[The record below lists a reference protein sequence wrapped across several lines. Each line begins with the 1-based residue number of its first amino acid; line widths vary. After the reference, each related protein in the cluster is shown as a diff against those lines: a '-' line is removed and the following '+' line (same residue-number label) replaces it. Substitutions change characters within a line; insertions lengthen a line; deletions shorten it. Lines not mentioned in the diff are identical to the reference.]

1 MPRHFP
7 LTRFAPVTLADRGSL
22 TDIERSLLLK
32 IGGDLVMTP
41 THSRGVV
48 DSAIEHVNRG

>member
-1 MPRHFP
+1 MSRHFP
-7 LTRFAPVTLADRGSL
+7 LTRFALVTLADRGSL

-32 IGGDLVMTP
+32 IGGDLVMTH

-48 DSAIEHVNRG
+48 DSAIEQVNKG

>member
-1 MPRHFP
+1 MSRHFP
-7 LTRFAPVTLADRGSL
+7 LTRFALVTLADRGSL

-48 DSAIEHVNRG
+48 DSAIEQVNRG